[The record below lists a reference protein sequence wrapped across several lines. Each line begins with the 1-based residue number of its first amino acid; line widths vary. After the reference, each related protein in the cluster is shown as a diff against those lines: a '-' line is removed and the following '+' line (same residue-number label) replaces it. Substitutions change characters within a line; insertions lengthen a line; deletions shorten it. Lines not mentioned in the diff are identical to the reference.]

1 MVADFHEGYFT
12 TLAASLPADTSMAS
26 LPVAQ
31 VCSPCILAL
40 GRQMQATSYSN
51 YNDAIATEWS
61 TIQTKCGVKYPTAV
75 PPLQTNATEF
85 SGFASPGT
93 PASTT
98 CLSGNTYT
106 VVSGDDCIKISSL
119 KKVST
124 GALIVLNQL
133 FPDCSNLLGS

>member
-1 MVADFHEGYFT
+1 
-12 TLAASLPADTSMAS
+12 MAS

-40 GRQMQATSYSN
+40 GQQMQATSYSN
-51 YNDAIATEWS
+51 YNDAIATEWAS
-61 TIQTKCGVKYPTAV
+61 IQSKCGVNYPTAV
-75 PPLQTNATEF
+75 PSLQTNVTEF
-85 SGFASPGT
+85 SGFASPNT
-93 PASTT
+93 PASSIS

-106 VVSGDDCIKISSL
+106 VVGGDDCLKISSL

-133 FPDCSNLLGS
+133 FPDCSNLLGT